1 MLTFVPKYNLS
12 AKVSIFSMVR
22 GIIYRYLSPSG
33 KSYIGQ
39 TTNEKL
45 RRRSWMSDKYHYAG
59 AKIDRARAKYGSSS
73 FLYEVLSE
81 KYYI

>member
-59 AKIDRARAKYGSSS
+59 AKIVEPEPSMVVAHSYMKY
-73 FLYEVLSE
+73 
-81 KYYI
+81 